1 VTEVRVER
9 LRPAEVEARMSQAP
23 VAWVPWGAIEY
34 HADHLPF
41 GTDGFTAQA
50 VVERAARLTG
60 GVVLPWS
67 WLTMGTLHLPWSLRY
82 PAALVEAALRATVE
96 QAAYHGARVVVVH
109 TGHAP
114 LDLIHLVKR
123 VCAEVE
129 AAADPALGFRAYGL
143 CYLELNA
150 ALGTGLGT
158 DWPVAVDHG
167 ATMET
172 SWVLA
177 IESDLVDLTRLPD
190 DPAAAIVGVYGP
202 NPRNRASGDVGAGQI
217 EACARLLAERVGRLL
232 AGDRIDPYADLRQFV
247 ARYWP
252 EPLEVTGGRDR
263 DGSLRLT
270 LHNPGPV
277 SRYLTSM
284 GLRVDGRMVDHAGL
298 MLVNATPGE
307 SGVAVAGDSLGPE
320 CGCYIRRGQTAEV
333 TTTVTAPNRSAAVE
347 LELGLAGVTST
358 RVSARLE
365 AG

>member
-50 VVERAARLTG
+50 VVERAARLAG
-60 GVVLPWS
+60 GVVLPWT

-82 PAALVEAALRATVE
+82 PAGLVEAALRATVE
-96 QAAYHGARVVVVH
+96 QARAHGARVVVVH

-129 AAADPALGFRAYGL
+129 AAADPGLGFRAYGL

-177 IESDLVDLTRLPD
+177 VEPDLVDLALLPA
-190 DPAAAIVGVYGP
+190 DPSAAIVGVYGP
-202 NPRNRASGDVGAGQI
+202 NPRGRASGEVGSGQI

-232 AGDRIDPYADLRQFV
+232 AGERLDPYSDLRQFV

-252 EPLEVTGGRDR
+252 EPMEVTAGRHPG
-263 DGSLRLT
+263 GSLRLR
-270 LHNPGPV
+270 LRNIGPV
-277 SRYLTSM
+277 SRYLTSV
-284 GLRVDGRMVDHAGL
+284 GLRVDGAIVDAAGL
-298 MLVNATPGE
+298 TLVNATPGE
-307 SGVAVAGDSLGPE
+307 SGLAVAADSLGPE
-320 CGCYIRRGQTAEV
+320 SGFYIRRGQTAEV
-333 TTTVTAPNRSAAVE
+333 TTAIPVPGGNADIE
-347 LELGLAGVTST
+347 LELGLAGLSTT
-358 RVSARLE
+358 RVRARLE
-365 AG
+365 AE